1 MSFSSI
7 RNFFSEQ
14 FVSGFEEEVFA
25 LQFKHVAVQAWSQ
38 ARLVSAF
45 PTNDTAVICNIFFI
59 NLTVPL
65 PWKYLI
71 L

>member
-25 LQFKHVAVQAWSQ
+25 LQFKHG
-38 ARLVSAF
+38 AR
-45 PTNDTAVICNIFFI
+45 PG
-59 NLTVPL
+59 
-65 PWKYLI
+65 
-71 L
+71 